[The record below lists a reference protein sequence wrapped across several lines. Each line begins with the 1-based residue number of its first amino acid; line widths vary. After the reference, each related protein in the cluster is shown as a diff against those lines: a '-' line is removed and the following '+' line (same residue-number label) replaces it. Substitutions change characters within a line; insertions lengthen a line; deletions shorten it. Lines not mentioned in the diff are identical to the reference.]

1 MLSDS
6 LRRAPASLPGRPLFL
21 SYRLR
26 KRSRDESGFSM
37 PELLLVLLIIGI
49 LAAVAIPSFVGQKSK
64 AYDVSAKELLHT
76 AQVAAQTYATD
87 HGGEFKW
94 GAEPAGVEELR
105 QSQSGLPACPNT
117 GEACLLH
124 AEENEGG
131 KGYKLV
137 AQAANTGDQFT
148 VTLNSSG
155 VITRT
160 CTSSKTTCSGGATSS
175 W

>member
-1 MLSDS
+1 VLSDS
-6 LRRAPASLPGRPLFL
+6 LRRAPTSLQGRLVSP

-26 KRSRDESGFSM
+26 KRSWDESGFSM
-37 PELLLVLLIIGI
+37 PELLVVLLIIGI
-49 LAAVAIPSFVGQKSK
+49 LAAVAIPSFVSQKSK
-64 AYDVSAKELLHT
+64 AYDVSAEELLHT
-76 AQVAAQTYATD
+76 AQVAAQTYAIE

-94 GAEPAGVEELR
+94 GAEPAGIEELR
-105 QSQSGLPACPNT
+105 RSQSGLPACPSN
-117 GEACLLH
+117 GQACLLH

-148 VTLNSSG
+148 VTLSSSG

-160 CTSSKTTCSGGATSS
+160 CTSSKTSCSGNATGS

>member
-1 MLSDS
+1 LWQ
-6 LRRAPASLPGRPLFL
+6 
-21 SYRLR
+21 
-26 KRSRDESGFSM
+26 RSREESGFSM
-37 PELLLVLLIIGI
+37 PEILVVLLIIGI
-49 LAAVAIPSFVGQKSK
+49 LAAVAIPSFISQKSK
-64 AYDVSAKELLHT
+64 AYDASAEELLHT
-76 AQVAAQTYATD
+76 AQVAAQTYAID

-105 QSQSGLPACPNT
+105 QGQSGLPACPSS

-148 VTLNSSG
+148 VTLSG
-155 VITRT
+155 SGAITRT
-160 CTSSKTTCSGGATSS
+160 CTSSKTSCSGSATGS